1 MGFFMEFSTLLQD
14 CKANKVQVKNEV
26 GHFHLLF
33 NNLLAVE
40 SYKQEYG
47 VLKCVTCW
55 LFAHESGDLS
65 QAETK
70 IIVVMIS

>member
-33 NNLLAVE
+33 NNLYILAVKA
-40 SYKQEYG
+40 YKQDYG
-47 VLKCVTCW
+47 VLKYVTFMTFC
-55 LFAHESGDLS
+55 S
-65 QAETK
+65 
-70 IIVVMIS
+70 

>member
-33 NNLLAVE
+33 NNLLAVRA
-40 SYKQEYG
+40 YKQDYG
-47 VLKCVTCW
+47 VLKYFTCFFSHFSSWDKKNVAISW
-55 LFAHESGDLS
+55 LN
-65 QAETK
+65 
-70 IIVVMIS
+70 

>member
-1 MGFFMEFSTLLQD
+1 MEFSTLLQD

-33 NNLLAVE
+33 DNLFSVKP
-40 SYKQEYG
+40 YKQDYG

-55 LFAHESGDLS
+55 LFAHESRDFS

-70 IIVVMIS
+70 MILLF